1 MRYFFILFFSIS
13 LNAIELTPSPIDA
26 SVYFI
31 SPYNEESINRKVTV
45 KFGLKNFGV
54 APAGIQIQ
62 NTGHHHLII
71 DADLPN
77 LKLPIPTN
85 SNYVH
90 FGLGQTETTLTL
102 DTGTHTLRL
111 LMGNYLHIPH
121 DDPIYS
127 KEITITVK

>member
-1 MRYFFILFFSIS
+1 MKKNYLLLLLASTVY
-13 LNAIELTPSPIDA
+13 AEPEL
-26 SVYFI
+26 YFI
-31 SPYNEESINRKVTV
+31 EPKDGSIHSGTVEV
-45 KFGLKNFGV
+45 KFGLKGYVV
-54 APAGIQIQ
+54 APAGYNIP

-77 LKLPIPTN
+77 LKLPIPAN

>member
-1 MRYFFILFFSIS
+1 MKKNYLLLLLAS
-13 LNAIELTPSPIDA
+13 AVYAEPEL
-26 SVYFI
+26 YFI
-31 SPYNEESINRKVTV
+31 EPKDGSIHSGTVEV
-45 KFGLKNFGV
+45 KFGLKSYGV
-54 APAGIQIQ
+54 APAGYNIP

-77 LKLPIPTN
+77 LKLPIPAN